1 MMKWIVSHDM
11 LSFIFIRLISFQVAK
26 RGDKTDE
33 TPVFEIHLALVLGT
47 ILYGFDP
54 STAGSDT
61 PISSLY
67 SIPIHVHVHREEKQP
82 RSLGQTRRV
91 RRI

>member
-1 MMKWIVSHDM
+1 MMNWIVSHDL
-11 LSFIFIRLISFQVAK
+11 LSFIYSINILSGRQG
-26 RGDKTDE
+26 GDKTDE

-47 ILYGFDP
+47 ILHGFDP
-54 STAGSDT
+54 SIAGSDT
-61 PISSLY
+61 PIPSLY